1 MNEQFILKTKQIV
14 REWMATLSVKE
25 LVTNKKLSVTF
36 ERIEALLSKLE
47 EHETKGLG
55 NERYAN

>member
-1 MNEQFILKTKQIV
+1 MNEQLILKTKQIV
-14 REWMATLSVKE
+14 REWMATLSVTE

-47 EHETKGLG
+47 GYETKGLG